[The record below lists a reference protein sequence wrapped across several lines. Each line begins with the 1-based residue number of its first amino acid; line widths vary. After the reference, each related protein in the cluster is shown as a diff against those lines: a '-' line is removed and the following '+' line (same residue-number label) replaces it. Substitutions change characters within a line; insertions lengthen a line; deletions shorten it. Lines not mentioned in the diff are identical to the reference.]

1 MLVHIGAFPCLKP
14 VVPSHEGDLVDMCAV
29 ALHREATGRRFAEM
43 RKVDAR
49 AAAASIVLQM
59 VS

>member
-1 MLVHIGAFPCLKP
+1 
-14 VVPSHEGDLVDMCAV
+14 MCAV